1 MTTNKLWSGRDI
13 PIIGLTGEFESGKTL
28 FVLSIDPNCFDP
40 AANKTTLLWDTE
52 GSASP
57 YASSL
62 NFEHRNLHDVM
73 AEQFPNGHKP
83 INLFQTWYA
92 ETLAIQPGQYSVL
105 GLDVV
110 TEIEDGLCDW
120 VRKNPAE
127 FGHTAGQYQKMEG
140 LFWGDVKSY
149 WKRILSSLASRCE
162 VFAFTSH
169 MRAVWSGSSPIPG
182 KRAPKGKETLME
194 LASLYLKLERIA
206 EPGKPKAP
214 RKPVGILLKSRLASV
229 DPKTK
234 EFYPILP
241 PRLPE
246 ATPDAIR
253 AYIAT
258 PPDYSKLKK
267 AEQAVDQ
274 SMTPAEELAI
284 RAQIA
289 ENNAVT
295 AQANLSHLE
304 AMKVAAV
311 EQGRAMTAQQQVA
324 PVAPTTPPPAEA
336 YTAKTTDK
344 CGPDQVQAIRKLLGD
359 AGATVEQAKAIL
371 AKRGAERIADLS
383 IVQAEKLETQLQ
395 ALVLEQ
401 KIANSDIPF

>member
-1 MTTNKLWSGRDI
+1 MEKGKLWGREI
-13 PIIGLTGEFESGKTL
+13 PVVGLTGEFEAGKTL

-40 AANKTTLLWDTE
+40 KAEKTTLLWDTE

-73 AEQFPNGHKP
+73 LERFPNGHKP
-83 INLFQTWYA
+83 VDLFQTWHA
-92 ETLAIQPGQYSVL
+92 ETLTVEPGRYAVL

-120 VRKNPAE
+120 VRAHPEE
-127 FGHTAGQYQKMEG
+127 FGHTKQQYTKMEG
-140 LFWGDVKSY
+140 LFWGDVKAY
-149 WKRILSSLASRCE
+149 WKRILSTLVSRCE
-162 VFAFTSH
+162 TFAFTSH

-194 LASLYLKLERIA
+194 LASLYLKLDRTA

-214 RKPVGILLKSRLASV
+214 RKPAGTLLKSRLANL

-234 EFYPILP
+234 EFFPILP

-253 AYIAT
+253 AYIES
-258 PPDYSKLKK
+258 PPDYAKLKK
-267 AEQAVDQ
+267 AEQAIDQ

-284 RAQIA
+284 KAQIA
-289 ENNAVT
+289 ENEAIT

-304 AMKVAAV
+304 AMKTAAA
-311 EQGRAMTAQQQVA
+311 EQGKAMAQATASKPA
-324 PVAPTTPPPAEA
+324 APTPVPPTPAE
-336 YTAKTTDK
+336 YTAKTTDQ
-344 CGPDQVQAIRKLLGD
+344 CGEDQVEAIRKLLADVGASLDD
-359 AGATVEQAKAIL
+359 AKTML

-383 IVQAEKLETQLQ
+383 IVQAEELETKLK
-395 ALVLEQ
+395 ALALE
-401 KIANSDIPF
+401 KHAGNTL